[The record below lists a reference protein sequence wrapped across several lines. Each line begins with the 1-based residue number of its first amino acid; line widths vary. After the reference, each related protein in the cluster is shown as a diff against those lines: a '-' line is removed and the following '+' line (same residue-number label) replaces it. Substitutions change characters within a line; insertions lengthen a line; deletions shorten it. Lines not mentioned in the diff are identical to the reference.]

1 MIPNLTGAYFSNGLV
16 QPPTSSHHSS
26 QIGPFGPFFPSF
38 LASKCFDDLDGSL
51 VNDHFWYLKKNI
63 ENWGHQTGP
72 LFVAF
77 FSAQAS
83 ILHPAIGV
91 KRLRECGETDRD
103 QHLGPKN
110 PSGVEDHLLG
120 GSYPRWSGRMK
131 NSYLPYIMEGAGCHL
146 QYEFP
151 FWFQGD
157 FDKLNHGMMGEM
169 VTATWLGWC
178 FFSNIFLNVYPENW
192 EKWSKFDEHIF
203 SDGLKSPTRFD
214 LKWSD
219 HWMNPLIRQRKVYW
233 WMTKWNFKDLNMV
246 DLQFFLR
253 VRIGSGTSMSWPLP
267 LEIPGF
273 GCSKSLGGNPG
284 TMASWKG
291 INVKH
296 VTKKHEDLHP
306 KWGQPKITQD
316 EYIYI

>member
-1 MIPNLTGAYFSNGLV
+1 MFRWLRWK
-16 QPPTSSHHSS
+16 
-26 QIGPFGPFFPSF
+26 FGQRSF
-38 LASKCFDDLDGSL
+38 LIPEEKHLKLRPPNGHTFRGILFGSSEYFTSCNRSET
-51 VNDHFWYLKKNI
+51 VAGMWWN
-63 ENWGHQTGP
+63 GP
-72 LFVAF
+72 W
-77 FSAQAS
+77 
-83 ILHPAIGV
+83 PAPRSEKPI
-91 KRLRECGETDRD
+91 
-103 QHLGPKN
+103 
-110 PSGVEDHLLG
+110 GVEDHLLG
-120 GSYPRWSGRMK
+120 GWIPGEAWDEKFVPPIYHGR
-131 NSYLPYIMEGAGCHL
+131 SWVYL

-157 FDKLNHGMMGEM
+157 FDKLNHGMMGRNGT

-203 SDGLKSPTRFD
+203 SDGLKSQTRFD

-253 VRIGSGTSMSWPLP
+253 VRIGSGTSVSWPLP

-316 EYIYI
+316 EYIYNIYIYICKAHWLIDS